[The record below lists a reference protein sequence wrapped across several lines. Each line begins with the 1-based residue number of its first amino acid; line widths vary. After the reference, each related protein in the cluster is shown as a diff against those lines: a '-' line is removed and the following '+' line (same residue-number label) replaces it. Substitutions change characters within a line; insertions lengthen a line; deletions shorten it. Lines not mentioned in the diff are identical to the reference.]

1 MICVDCEQKHLEALE
16 ALSTGAFDGSCSECG
31 KTAEQ
36 LGATDLQMAV
46 HYEAGKYRLLCM
58 ACDPKYTAK
67 RRELYGGT
75 VFGREQLL

>member
-1 MICVDCEQKHLEALE
+1 VDCENKHLEALK

-36 LGATDLQMAV
+36 LGQADLQMAV
-46 HYEAGKYRLLCM
+46 HYESGKYRIMCLSCN
-58 ACDPKYTAK
+58 AKYVPKRK
-67 RRELYGGT
+67 ELYGGT